1 MADKQNLKDK
11 LAVVFAALQKPA
23 HWYTGLSIKRYL
35 KQNIFSLLKDEF
47 NNSSITSGR
56 WSAYCHYSEI
66 KAFVNLLDKNEVKFG
81 SNVLVHPLLP
91 DFLIDE
97 LIKKEAN
104 IITLD
109 VNKSTLNFDPKEVE
123 SVILTRLNS
132 EKQLDLVVHYGFNG
146 LYENIIESIKIAQEA
161 VVPSLVVIDNYDT
174 NLSLMDLFNTLT
186 LGSVLWS
193 FGDSFLDDQ
202 LDSVMDITLQSQP
215 WFISWHLETR
225 TRAILEYH
233 LSQSHDLF
241 EPIIGAFFYL
251 LLDAY
256 KKVDFFG
263 NVYKFAASKVIFK
276 DKFKKPD
283 EALNYIKLNYD
294 KLYESAIPDLVFDLQ
309 GKSPERNV
317 DFGLPEF
324 LLNKSGQLQYRAK
337 QLYDFFLEGLN
348 SRESGSLEIPDY
360 YLDKSYLKYFVYTT
374 EADHWYNEL
383 KKQSFIVETL
393 PPMHRLLVDNPN
405 LKNAQFATK
414 FGILIDVTSGL
425 EK

>member
-1 MADKQNLKDK
+1 MADNQVLKDK
-11 LAVVFAALQKPA
+11 LGVIYTALQKPG

-35 KQNIFSLLKDEF
+35 KQQIFSLLKEEF

-66 KAFVNLLDKNEVKFG
+66 KAFVNLLDKNEVRFG
-81 SNVLVHPLLP
+81 TNVLVHPLLP

-97 LIKKEAN
+97 LLKREVN

-109 VNKSTLNFDPKEVE
+109 INKSTLNFDPNEVK
-123 SVILTRLNS
+123 SVISSRLNT
-132 EKQLDLVVHYGFNG
+132 EKQIELIIHYGFNG
-146 LYENIIESIKIAQEA
+146 IYENIIESVKIAQQA
-161 VVPSLVVIDNYDT
+161 VVPSILIIDNYDT
-174 NLSLMDLFNTLT
+174 NLCMLDLFNVLT

-193 FGDSFLDDQ
+193 FGDSFWDDQ
-202 LDSVMDITLQSQP
+202 LDAVLDIKLQSQP
-215 WFISWHLETR
+215 WFVSWHLETR

-233 LSQSHDLF
+233 LSQSKDLF
-241 EPIIGAFFYL
+241 EPLINAFFYL
-251 LLDAY
+251 LLNEY
-256 KKVDFFG
+256 KKQNFLG
-263 NVYKFAASKVIFK
+263 NIYQFAASKIIFK
-276 DKFKKPD
+276 DKFKNQQD
-283 EALNYIKLNYD
+283 ALNYIKVNYD
-294 KLYESAIPDLVFDLQ
+294 KLFESAIPDLVFDLQ
-309 GKSPERNV
+309 TKAPERTV

-360 YLDKSYLKYFVYTT
+360 YLDRSYLKYFVYTT
-374 EADHWYNEL
+374 EPDHWYKEL
-383 KKQSFIVETL
+383 KKQNFIVETL
-393 PPMHRLLVDNPN
+393 PPMHRLLTDNVN
-405 LKNAQFATK
+405 LKNAQFVTK